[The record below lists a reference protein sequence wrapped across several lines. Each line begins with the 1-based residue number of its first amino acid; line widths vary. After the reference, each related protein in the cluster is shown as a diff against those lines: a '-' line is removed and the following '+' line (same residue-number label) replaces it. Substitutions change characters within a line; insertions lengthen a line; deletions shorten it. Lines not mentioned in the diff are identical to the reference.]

1 MNAARI
7 EPLGDHGWCAVL
19 GERIDAALNARVHA
33 LAARLRERAP
43 AGVEDIVPA
52 YASLAVCFD
61 PERADADAVRAAIA
75 DALAAT
81 AGDGTPA
88 SPAADAREI
97 EIPVVYGGE
106 AGPDLADAAAALGL
120 TPETLA
126 ARHAAGTYTVAMLG
140 FAPGFP
146 YLIGLDPALALPR
159 LPTPRTR
166 VPAGSVAI
174 GGAQT
179 GLYPRESPGGWRL
192 IGRTPLRVF
201 DPQREPPA
209 LFAPGDRV
217 RFRPVPADAL
227 AWPADPGP
235 APFAS
240 DEDDALH
247 VLAPG
252 ALTTVQ
258 DLGRRG
264 WRHLGVGRA
273 GALDPDAAQL
283 ANRLVGNPP
292 DAAVLELTLRGPTL
306 AFARPLRIALCGA
319 QVDARFED
327 AAGRSTWLLGHR
339 PVELPP
345 GTLHLGPV
353 LGGARAWMAIAGGI
367 DVPPVLGSR
376 STDLRGGFGGMAGR
390 ALRSGDVLPLG
401 ESRAPAADA
410 PHAPAWWID
419 PCDDDEDAPVRFV
432 SAWTGD
438 AAALAA
444 RAWRVDPRSDR
455 QGVRLAGEAL
465 PAAAHDGVS
474 APVVPGTIQ
483 LPPDGHPILL
493 LADAQ
498 TTGGYPVLGHVIAA
512 DLPRLAQLRPGDALA
527 LLPVDAGTAAA
538 AWRERRAR
546 RARLAVA
553 IAMRLERDA
562 HP

>member
-327 AAGRSTWLLGHR
+327 AAGRSTWLPGHR

-353 LGGARAWMAIAGGI
+353 RDGARAWLAIAGGI

-376 STDLRGGFGGMAGR
+376 STDLRGGFGGHGGR
-390 ALRSGDVLPLG
+390 ALRRGDLLPL
-401 ESRAPAADA
+401 APATLAAPDA
-410 PHAPAWWID
+410 PHIARWWID
-419 PCDDDEDAPVRFV
+419 PVDDRGDEAPLRFV
-432 SAWTGD
+432 P
-438 AAALAA
+438 AAGRDPNALAA
-444 RAWRVDPRSDR
+444 RVWRVDPRSDR
-455 QGVRLAGEAL
+455 QGIRLEGAPLES
-465 PAAAHDGVS
+465 PAAEAVS
-474 APVVPGTIQ
+474 GPVAPGTIQ
-483 LPPDGHPILL
+483 LPPDGRPILL
-493 LADAQ
+493 LGDAQ
-498 TTGGYPVLGHVIAA
+498 TTGGYPQLGHVAAA
-512 DLPRLAQLRPGDALA
+512 DLPRLAQKRPGDPLQLEA
-527 LLPVDAGTAAA
+527 VDIAHARRL
-538 AWRERRAR
+538 WRERA
-546 RARLAVA
+546 ARLA
-553 IAMRLERDA
+553 RLELAIETQRR
-562 HP
+562 